1 MADTG
6 CLDPVYDLR
15 VLTQCSVSTQED
27 SRHQSGRG
35 WEGLK
40 ILSPKSIEK
49 SASFSLETRLP
60 MREAETAAE
69 SFDWKLQLQL
79 QLFSG
84 QPLSTY
90 ELSAVGA
97 TDHVFAPRMSVKRS
111 SYTELPGPQIPF

>member
-27 SRHQSGRG
+27 CRHQSGRG

-60 MREAETAAE
+60 RREAGTAAE
-69 SFDWKLQLQL
+69 SFDWKLQL

-90 ELSAVGA
+90 ELSAVGT